1 MIPRLLLALGLGAC
15 VPGCSGGGSDTAGGG
30 SGSGSGADGGGS
42 GGGSGSGSGGSEG
55 SGSGDGSDTG
65 NRFTDCEELVAV
77 EGPVIISAQAE
88 LAGFCASWNA
98 VDGDLYLDV
107 GAAEDPI
114 TELDGI
120 KCLCAVEGD
129 LTITGDSSQTPP
141 PGSAAAPATQPAP
154 PPAPEVVPPHV
165 VGDIELILLERV
177 GGDLVLTHHPQLDFV
192 QSLVALREVGGD
204 IVLRD
209 IPNLQVIKF
218 FGLETLGGRLVVEDM
233 GKLLV
238 VGMEAATS
246 VGGLQLGAAGD
257 AETLYFLVELG
268 LGSLEEVTGDVRLV
282 GPRNLPLLRAPELT
296 RIGGALHLEGSC
308 VTFPSLGALT
318 EVGSL
323 HLEGNCGLTS
333 LSGLGAL
340 QAVTSTDEDGH
351 AVVIAAQADLDP
363 EETQAWLDG
372 LDLQAGDASV
382 DLETPCT
389 EVMAAYGEGYCG

>member
-1 MIPRLLLALGLGAC
+1 MKVPPVLFLGLALAACSAGADDTAA
-15 VPGCSGGGSDTAGGG
+15 GGSGEGSGAGGGEG
-30 SGSGSGADGGGS
+30 SGSGSGEDDGS
-42 GGGSGSGSGGSEG
+42 SGSGEGG
-55 SGSGDGSDTG
+55 DDTG
-65 NRFTDCEELVAV
+65 DRFTDCEELVAV
-77 EGPVIISAQAE
+77 AGPVVISTQAG
-88 LAGFCASWNA
+88 LSGFCESWNA

-107 GAAEDPI
+107 GATEDPI

-129 LTITGDSSQTPP
+129 LTITGDSSQTLPPDGAAPPTAPP
-141 PGSAAAPATQPAP
+141 PG
-154 PPAPEVVPPHV
+154 PEVVPPHV
-165 VGDIELILLERV
+165 VGDIELTLLERV
-177 GGDLVLTHHPQLDFV
+177 GGDLILTHHPQLDFV

-238 VGMEAATS
+238 VGLEAATT
-246 VGGLQLGAAGD
+246 VGGIQLGEAGD

-268 LGSLEEVTGDVRLV
+268 LGSLEEVTGDLRLV
-282 GPRNLPLLRAPELT
+282 GARNLPLLRAPELT
-296 RIGGALHLEGSC
+296 RVGGALHLEASC

-323 HLEGNCGLTS
+323 HLEGNCGLSS
-333 LSGLGAL
+333 LSGLAALERVTGAD
-340 QAVTSTDEDGH
+340 ADGH
-351 AVVIAAQADLDP
+351 AVRIAAQDGLDA

-372 LDLQAGDASV
+372 LELEAGDASV
-382 DLETPCT
+382 DLETACT
-389 EVMAAYGEGYCG
+389 TVLAAYGEGYCE